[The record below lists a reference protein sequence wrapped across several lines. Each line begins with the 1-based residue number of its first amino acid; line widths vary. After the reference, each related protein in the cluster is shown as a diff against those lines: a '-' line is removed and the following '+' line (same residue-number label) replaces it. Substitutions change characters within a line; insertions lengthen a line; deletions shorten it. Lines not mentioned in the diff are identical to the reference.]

1 MRRFVI
7 EFLYGLLLDLGWTA
21 PIQTIKDPASPP
33 ETVYVPVEKIVEKV
47 VEVQK
52 IEEKIVEK
60 VVYRDVPVEK
70 IIEVERTV
78 EVPVEVEK
86 VVTVEKIVEVPVE
99 VEKVVTK
106 GVVIRCQFC
115 SEIPSGVLASA
126 RRHAREMEANPGVSS
141 EEKRSRVYQT
151 ILEELPSEPHRFIGR
166 AIERAVYEL
175 RGGVPVTG
183 PPKMRAAMW
192 MPRMKLGG

>member
-1 MRRFVI
+1 MRRWVI

-21 PIQTIKDPASPP
+21 PVQTIKEPAPPP
-33 ETVYVPVEKIVEKV
+33 ETVYVPVEKIVERV
-47 VEVQK
+47 IEVPK

-70 IIEVERTV
+70 VI
-78 EVPVEVEK
+78 EVPVEVQVEK

-115 SEIPSGVLASA
+115 SEIPNLVMASA
-126 RRHAREMEANPGVSS
+126 RRHTREMEANPGVSS
-141 EEKRSRVYQT
+141 EEKRSRVYRA
-151 ILEELPSEPHRFIGR
+151 ILEELPIEPRRFIGR

-183 PPKMRAAMW
+183 PPKMRAAMG